1 MSSPAFE
8 TSDSQ
13 TRPAN
18 TTAYAAQDVVG
29 EATAANLEFTG
40 VGGISGGMVLLTAV
54 SLRIDSDAAVVAG
67 AMRLH
72 LFNEAPTPIADNS
85 AFNILAKDRAAYL
98 GYIDIPAPT
107 RFDDTQYAQDDTI
120 RKGPIQLAKGSMTL
134 YGVLETV
141 GAFTPASAVVKTVKL
156 GGTQY

>member
-13 TRPAN
+13 TRPEN

-29 EATAANLEFTG
+29 EAVASNLEFSG
-40 VGGISGGMVLLTAV
+40 VGGISGGIVLLTSV

-72 LFNEAPTPIADNS
+72 LFNAAPTPIADNS
-85 AFNILAKDRAAYL
+85 AFNILAKDRAKYL

-120 RKGPIQLAKGSMTL
+120 RKQVKLAKGSMTL
-134 YGVLETV
+134 YGVLETT

-156 GGTQY
+156 CGIQG